1 MLKAEGSRGGPLWA
15 PRSQP
20 GQGWCSQWLVREEG
34 RRKMTREA
42 TAHRQFNRERLRE
55 EQQFYQVGVKM
66 KQGVSELTIIVNFK
80 I

>member
-1 MLKAEGSRGGPLWA
+1 
-15 PRSQP
+15 
-20 GQGWCSQWLVREEG
+20 
-34 RRKMTREA
+34 MTREA

-66 KQGVSELTIIVNFK
+66 KQGVFELTIIVNFK

>member
-1 MLKAEGSRGGPLWA
+1 M
-15 PRSQP
+15 
-20 GQGWCSQWLVREEG
+20 QWLVREEG

-66 KQGVSELTIIVNFK
+66 KQRVFELTIIVNFK